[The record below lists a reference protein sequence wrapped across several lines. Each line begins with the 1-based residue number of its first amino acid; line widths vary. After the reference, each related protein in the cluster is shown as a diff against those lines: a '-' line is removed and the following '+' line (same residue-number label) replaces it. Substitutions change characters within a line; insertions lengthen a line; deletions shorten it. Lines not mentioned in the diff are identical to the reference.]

1 MEKKKAKFTT
11 PYTAL
16 IRRSVDEYVAICLE
30 LNVSARGADLPEVE
44 KNLKHAAED
53 YLEYAKET
61 ALEIEPIS
69 IKELAEFLRDTS
81 IAEPERK
88 MKKRYFH
95 NIHQTKRYCTT
106 VFR

>member
-1 MEKKKAKFTT
+1 MIERKTVKVMT

-16 IRRSVDEYVAICLE
+16 IRRSVNEYVAICLE

-69 IKELAEFLRDTS
+69 IKELTEFLRDTS

-88 MKKRYFH
+88 RKKRYFH
-95 NIHQTKRYCTT
+95 TLELHEVPLY
-106 VFR
+106 V